1 MTHYQRK
8 QRRRANRGHGKAR
21 NTVLVG
27 LGVLTAI
34 FVIGVVSVLGYVIS
48 IAATTPS
55 LDELKP
61 IDKGQ
66 TSAVYASD
74 GRLLG
79 YVHSSIIRQPIV
91 ESDMPQDVRN
101 ATVSIE
107 DSRFYKHHGVDYEG
121 IVRAAVKNLENG
133 KTLQGGSTI
142 TQQLVR
148 ALYIKDPTRNFKRK
162 VREAKLA
169 SELEDE
175 HPKDWILTSYLN
187 NVPYGTVNGETAVG
201 IEAASE
207 IFFSKH
213 AKDLTLD
220 EAALIAGLPQAP
232 SEYNPFKNPQA
243 AIARRNEV
251 LQAMVKQHYISQQ
264 RAATAMAKPLQLR
277 AGNKYFRRSEPYFF
291 DYVSEILIQKYG
303 LNTYSKGG
311 LKVYTTI
318 DPKLQQTAR
327 DSIKNVLNQP
337 NDPSS
342 AVVAIDPRNGYI
354 RAMAASG
361 SYKHRNFN
369 LAAQGHRQPG
379 STFKTFVLTAAVL
392 KGVNPDAVSYE
403 SKPLALNLPGGQ
415 VWNVKTYGGDY
426 AGRISLTRATLRS
439 DNTVFAQLD
448 LDVGPKDV
456 AHVAH
461 MMGVQTK
468 LDGLPAE
475 GLGGLRIGVSPLEM
489 ADAYAT
495 LADGG
500 VHHKPTAITKVEFP
514 DGKIDHPDASA
525 VKGNRV
531 MTDGQAY
538 EVTKVLKENIQAGTG
553 TSANYGCPAAGKT
566 GTTDNYTDAW
576 FVGFEPHLSTA
587 TWVGYPNS
595 LVQMRSVHG
604 IEVAGATFPAEIWH
618 NFMQVAHA
626 GYCQD
631 FPQPTT
637 PFVSQPWYGKYSKGG
652 APLDTTVPYSNNP
665 YTYSTPTGGTQPT
678 TTGPKKKGKN
688 KYDPRL
694 YESPPQTAP
703 QTQSTP
709 TPAPSP
715 TPAPGAGGNGNSGN
729 GNAPSGTDGGGAA
742 PPGTTVQSQG

>member
-1 MTHYQRK
+1 MTHLQRK
-8 QRRRANRGHGKAR
+8 QRRRKSRGGKAR
-21 NTVLVG
+21 NAFFVG
-27 LGVLTAI
+27 AGVTLA
-34 FVIGVVSVLGYVIS
+34 VIGIAAASVIGYVIS
-48 IAATTPS
+48 IYSTAPS
-55 LDELKP
+55 IDELKP
-61 IDKGQ
+61 VNKGA
-66 TSAVYASD
+66 TSAIYASN

-79 YVHSSIIRQPIV
+79 YVRSAIIRQPIV
-91 ESDMPQDVRN
+91 EADMPNDIRN
-101 ATVSIE
+101 ATVAIE
-107 DSRFYKHHGVDYEG
+107 DSRFYHHHGVDYEG
-121 IVRAAVKNLENG
+121 VVRAAIKNLENH
-133 KTLQGGSTI
+133 KTVQGGSTI

-148 ALYIKDPTRNFKRK
+148 ALYIKDPKRDFKRK
-162 VREAKLA
+162 VREAKMA
-169 SELEDE
+169 SELEDK
-175 HPKDWILTSYLN
+175 HPKDWILTDYLN

-220 EAALIAGLPQAP
+220 QAALLAGLPQAP

-251 LQAMVKQHYISQQ
+251 LRAMVKNHYL
-264 RAATAMAKPLQLR
+264 TAPEALQAINTPLKLH
-277 AGNKYFRRSEPYFF
+277 AGNKYFRRAEPYFF
-291 DYVSEILIQKYG
+291 DYVSEILIEKYG
-303 LNTYSKGG
+303 LNTYRKGG

-318 DPKLQQTAR
+318 DPNLQQVAR
-327 DSIKNVLNQP
+327 DSINNVLNQP

-342 AVVAIDPRNGYI
+342 AIVAIDPRNGYI
-354 RAMAASG
+354 RAMASSG
-361 SYKHRNFN
+361 NYTHRNFN

-403 SKPLALNLPGGQ
+403 SKPLALDLGNGQ
-415 VWNVKTYGGDY
+415 IWKVKTYGGDY

-456 AHVAH
+456 ARTAH
-461 MMGVQTK
+461 MMGVTTQ

-500 VHHKPTAITKVEFP
+500 VHHKAVAITKVEFP
-514 DGKIDHPDASA
+514 DGKTDDLGK
-525 VKGNRV
+525 VQGNRV

-538 EVTKVLKENIQAGTG
+538 EVTKVLKQNIQAGTG
-553 TSANYGCPAAGKT
+553 VNANYGCPAAGKT
-566 GTTDNYTDAW
+566 GTTDNFTDAW
-576 FVGFEPHLSTA
+576 FVGYEPRLATA
-587 TWVGYPNS
+587 TWVGYPNAS
-595 LVQMRSVHG
+595 IQMRSVHG
-604 IEVAGATFPAEIWH
+604 IEVAGATFPSQIWH

-637 PFVSQPWYGKYSKGG
+637 PFVSSPWYGKYSKGG
-652 APLDTTVPYSNNP
+652 APTDTTVPY
-665 YTYSTPTGGTQPT
+665 YTSTTPAPTTGGTPT
-678 TTGPKKKGKN
+678 PGQTGKKKN

-694 YESPPQTAP
+694 YEAPPQKAP
-703 QTQSTP
+703 QTQP
-709 TPAPSP
+709 PPAPTT
-715 TPAPGAGGNGNSGN
+715 TPGNGNGN
-729 GNAPSGTDGGGAA
+729 GQGNGTAPTGTGGGGAA
-742 PPGTTVQSQG
+742 PPGTTTQTQG